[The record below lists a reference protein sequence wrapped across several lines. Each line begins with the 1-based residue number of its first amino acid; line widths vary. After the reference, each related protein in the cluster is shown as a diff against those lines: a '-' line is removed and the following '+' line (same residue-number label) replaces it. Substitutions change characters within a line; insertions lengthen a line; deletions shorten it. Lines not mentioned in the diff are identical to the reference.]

1 MDNRRNVGRPKDFD
15 HSDAMSSCID
25 KLSSGSIAVDEE
37 TNGIVVVCQGGHLSG
52 LTSLECEKGGFS
64 NEL

>member
-1 MDNRRNVGRPKDFD
+1 MDNRSNVGRPKDFD

-37 TNGIVVVCQGGHLSG
+37 TNGIVVVCQGGRLSG
-52 LTSLECEKGGFS
+52 
-64 NEL
+64 